1 VAGVLTALTLVI
13 ETLVVR
19 HYGLAT
25 VFITPLTILLAEAGQ
40 GFAMAPQRLME
51 ARLVDTLVGAV
62 LGLVGAAC
70 LHSPRFRAVAGAGLR
85 KLLPGG
91 GTDARS

>member
-1 VAGVLTALTLVI
+1 MTLVI

-40 GFAMAPQRLME
+40 GLAMAPQRLMQ
-51 ARLVDTLVGAV
+51 ARLVDTVVGAV
-62 LGLVGAAC
+62 LGLAGAAC
-70 LHSPRFRAVAGAGLR
+70 LHSPRFRAVVGAGLR
-85 KLLPGG
+85 RLFAQG
-91 GTDARS
+91 